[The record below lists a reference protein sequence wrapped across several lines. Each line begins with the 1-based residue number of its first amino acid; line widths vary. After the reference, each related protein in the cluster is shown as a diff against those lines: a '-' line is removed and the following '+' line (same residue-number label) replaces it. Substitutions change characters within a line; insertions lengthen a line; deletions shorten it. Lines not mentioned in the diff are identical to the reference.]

1 MRKTVTVFGSSKPTE
16 GEEQY
21 QFALDLG
28 RHLAENNFDVCT
40 GGFYGIMEAVS
51 KGAKEKAAETIGIT
65 IDRWGGKPNKYVTRE
80 IRCDTLFERVE
91 KLIEFGDACVVL
103 RGGTGTLLELA
114 SVWELI
120 NKGIV
125 KTKPVICHSSM
136 WQGIVSI
143 MNIQLDYEN
152 RSTELVTVM
161 DNVEEIVNCL
171 VTNIQPR

>member
-1 MRKTVTVFGSSKPTE
+1 MRKTVTVFGSSKPTA

-28 RHLAENNFDVCT
+28 RRLAENNFDVCT
-40 GGFYGIMEAVS
+40 GGFFGIMEAVS
-51 KGAKEKAAETIGIT
+51 KGAKEKGAETIGIT
-65 IDRWGGKPNKYVTRE
+65 IDRWGGKPNKYVTRVV
-80 IRCDTLFERVE
+80 RCDTIFERVE

-120 NKGIV
+120 NKDLIRP
-125 KTKPVICHSSM
+125 KPVICHSSM

-143 MNIQLDYEN
+143 MNIQMKYEN
-152 RSTELVTVM
+152 RSTEIVKVV
-161 DNVEEIVNCL
+161 DSVEEIISYL
-171 VTNIQPR
+171 AANI